1 MKNKI
6 LIISTILVVIMS
18 VFIGSVFAL
27 ENLNISITTSN
38 ANAKVDDV
46 IDIYVNWQE
55 KMQAADYT
63 LNYDSDK
70 LEFISANIS
79 ESNYSSDTPGKIT
92 ICWYSESNGVAEMT
106 FKFKVIGEG
115 DANLSVNP
123 EAFANENLERP
134 SECTSTPLVIKDIVK
149 KEDLTPTPTPT
160 PTATPTATPAPTVTP
175 SQSPKPTEIPTINPI
190 EDNGEDSTLSETE
203 IPYAG
208 KEFTIFF
215 AMIAIGI
222 VSIVLSFKL
231 KDLKDVK

>member
-92 ICWYSESNGVAEMT
+92 ICWYSESNGVTGMT

-160 PTATPTATPAPTVTP
+160 VTPTATPAPTVTP

-190 EDNGEDSTLSETE
+190 EDNGEDSTVSETE

-231 KDLKDVK
+231 KDLRDVK

>member
-46 IDIYVNWQE
+46 IDIYVNWKE
-55 KMQAADYT
+55 KMQAADYI

-79 ESNYSSDTPGKIT
+79 EDNYSVKTLGKINV
-92 ICWYSESNGVAEMT
+92 CWYSGSDELTGMT

-115 DANLSVNP
+115 DANLNVEV

-134 SECTSTPLVIKDIVK
+134 SDYNSTPLVIKNIVK
-149 KEDLTPTPTPT
+149 KEDLTPTPT

-190 EDNGEDSTLSETE
+190 EDNGEDSTVSETE

-231 KDLKDVK
+231 KDLRDVK

>member
-6 LIISTILVVIMS
+6 LIISTILVVIISIFTNS
-18 VFIGSVFAL
+18 VYAL

-38 ANAKVDDV
+38 SNAKVDDV
-46 IDIYVNWQE
+46 IDIYVNWKE
-55 KMQAADYT
+55 KMQAADYI

-79 ESNYSSDTPGKIT
+79 EDNYSVKTLGKINV
-92 ICWYSESNGVAEMT
+92 CWYSGSDELTGMT

-115 DANLSVNP
+115 DANLNVEV

-134 SECTSTPLVIKDIVK
+134 SDYNSTPLVIKDIVK
-149 KEDLTPTPTPT
+149 KDDVTPTPTIT
-160 PTATPTATPAPTVTP
+160 PTATPTPTPAP
-175 SQSPKPTEIPTINPI
+175 SQSPKPSQIPTITPI
-190 EDNGEDSTLSETE
+190 EDNGEDSTVSETE

-215 AMIAIGI
+215 AMIVIGI

-231 KDLKDVK
+231 KDLRDVK

>member
-160 PTATPTATPAPTVTP
+160 VTPTATPAPTVTP

-190 EDNGEDSTLSETE
+190 EDNGEDSTVSETE

-231 KDLKDVK
+231 KDLRDVK

>member
-6 LIISTILVVIMS
+6 LIISTILVVIISIFTNS
-18 VFIGSVFAL
+18 VYAL

-160 PTATPTATPAPTVTP
+160 VTPTATPAPTVTP

-190 EDNGEDSTLSETE
+190 EDNGEDSTVSETE

-231 KDLKDVK
+231 KDLRDVK

>member
-149 KEDLTPTPTPT
+149 KEDLTPTPTPI
-160 PTATPTATPAPTVTP
+160 ATPTATPAPTVTP

>member
-160 PTATPTATPAPTVTP
+160 ATPTATPAPTVTP

>member
-46 IDIYVNWQE
+46 IDIYVNWKE
-55 KMQAADYT
+55 KMQAADYI

-79 ESNYSSDTPGKIT
+79 EDNYSVKTLGKINV
-92 ICWYSESNGVAEMT
+92 CWYSGSDELTGMT
-106 FKFKVIGEG
+106 FKFNVIGEG

-160 PTATPTATPAPTVTP
+160 VTPTATPAPTVTP

-190 EDNGEDSTLSETE
+190 EDNGEDSTVSETE

-231 KDLKDVK
+231 KDLRDVK

>member
-6 LIISTILVVIMS
+6 LIISTILVVIISIFTNS
-18 VFIGSVFAL
+18 VYAL

-38 ANAKVDDV
+38 SNAKVDDV
-46 IDIYVNWQE
+46 IDIYVNWKE
-55 KMQAADYT
+55 KMQAADYI

-79 ESNYSSDTPGKIT
+79 EDNYSVKTLGKINV
-92 ICWYSESNGVAEMT
+92 CWYSGSDELTGMT

-115 DANLSVNP
+115 DANLNVEV

-134 SECTSTPLVIKDIVK
+134 SDYNSTPLVIKDIVK
-149 KEDLTPTPTPT
+149 KDDVTPTPTIT
-160 PTATPTATPAPTVTP
+160 PTATPTPTPAP
-175 SQSPKPTEIPTINPI
+175 SQSPTPSQIPTITPI
-190 EDNGEDSTLSETE
+190 EDNGEDSTVSETE

-215 AMIAIGI
+215 AMIVIGI

-231 KDLKDVK
+231 KDLRDVK

>member
-6 LIISTILVVIMS
+6 LIISTILVVIISIVTNS
-18 VFIGSVFAL
+18 VYAL

-38 ANAKVDDV
+38 SNAKVDDV
-46 IDIYVNWQE
+46 IDIYVNWKE
-55 KMQAADYT
+55 KMQAADYI

-79 ESNYSSDTPGKIT
+79 EDNYSVKTLGKINV
-92 ICWYSESNGVAEMT
+92 CWYSGSDELTGMT

-123 EAFANENLERP
+123 EAFANEYLERP
-134 SECTSTPLVIKDIVK
+134 SECTSTSLVIKDIVK

-160 PTATPTATPAPTVTP
+160 VTPTATPAPTVTP

-190 EDNGEDSTLSETE
+190 EDNGEDSTVSETE

-208 KEFTIFF
+208 KKFTIFF

-231 KDLKDVK
+231 KDLRDVK

>member
-6 LIISTILVVIMS
+6 LIISTILVVIISIFTNS
-18 VFIGSVFAL
+18 VYAL

-38 ANAKVDDV
+38 SNAKVDDV
-46 IDIYVNWQE
+46 IDIYVNWKE
-55 KMQAADYT
+55 KMQAADYI

-79 ESNYSSDTPGKIT
+79 EDNYSVKTLGKINV
-92 ICWYSESNGVAEMT
+92 CWYSGSDELTGMT

-115 DANLSVNP
+115 EAYLNVEV

-134 SECTSTPLVIKDIVK
+134 SDYNSIPLVIKDIVK
-149 KEDLTPTPTPT
+149 KDDVTPTPTPT
-160 PTATPTATPAPTVTP
+160 PTITPTATPTPTPAP
-175 SQSPKPTEIPTINPI
+175 SHSPKPSQIPTRTPI
-190 EDNGEDSTLSETE
+190 EDNGEDSTVSETE

-215 AMIAIGI
+215 AMIVIGI

-231 KDLKDVK
+231 KDLRDVK